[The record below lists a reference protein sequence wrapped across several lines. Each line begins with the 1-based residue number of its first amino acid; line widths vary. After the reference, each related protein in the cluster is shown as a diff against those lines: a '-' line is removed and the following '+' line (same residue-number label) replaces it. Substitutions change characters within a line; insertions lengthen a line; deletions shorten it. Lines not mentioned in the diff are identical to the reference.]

1 MIINDFF
8 ISSLVKNR
16 NIVRFDGS
24 DLRQRR
30 GRHSVDWPNCELA
43 HNVDLTSDV
52 MIRPTIDYVC
62 PGNSLYDIND
72 PG

>member
-1 MIINDFF
+1 MVN
-8 ISSLVKNR
+8 NR
-16 NIVRFDGS
+16 DSWRFGPS
-24 DLRQRR
+24 ALMQR
-30 GRHSVDWPNCELA
+30 GRLQSVDWPNCELA

-52 MIRPTIDYVC
+52 MIRPTIDYLC